1 MKKQGFQ
8 ISFRQNQQ
16 TLNIANCLSN
26 TSVQYGRTAVQGSRE
41 KAVQEGEKKTFLIEG
56 ALICFVNLRTRVHL
70 IRYLVSNDILIQQ
83 STR

>member
-41 KAVQEGEKKTFLIEG
+41 NADQEGEKMLKFLIE
-56 ALICFVNLRTRVHL
+56 AICNASF
-70 IRYLVSNDILIQQ
+70 
-83 STR
+83 